1 MHTIGHFF
9 AQRRNAQFLDS
20 LPMENKEKHRLSEW
34 LDKIQQESWQLELVV
49 TGFSVFLMLGLL
61 NALRDSQY
69 KFDLVVSGMGQEG
82 NFVTVAWVVLAGA
95 SLFVLLNLI
104 IHVILRG
111 LWISAVGLRS
121 VSGDIDF
128 DHLKLAPRF
137 DGFLRRKTGSFDAYI
152 ERLENLC
159 SIVFSFT
166 FLVVFVIISVG
177 IWVLLLGVVTKLGSK
192 YLPGSI
198 VEPIIQ
204 GIDIL
209 LFITGLIYMFDFIT
223 LGWLKRRR
231 LFSKIYY
238 PVYRFYGI
246 ITLSALYRPMYY
258 NLIDNK
264 LGRKAGLLLIP
275 YILSVLWLVSLKID
289 SHVWFPEKSGATS
302 LSTSYYDDLREERTL
317 TGSASIPS
325 KYVHNGFIELFI
337 RYFPSYDDRVLDQKC
352 PEIKPAKKPGIR
364 SGLVFSINGIHL
376 NPAKSFPQQ
385 SLECMASIYE
395 VRINDSI
402 FSQPAFRFFEHPNA
416 GEKGLFAVLDVQYLP
431 RGAHQIRIRKLGRN
445 ILEPSD
451 SLAFRDFVSF
461 PFWKE

>member
-1 MHTIGHFF
+1 M
-9 AQRRNAQFLDS
+9 
-20 LPMENKEKHRLSEW
+20 P
-34 LDKIQQESWQLELVV
+34 
-49 TGFSVFLMLGLL
+49 GLL

-159 SIVFSFT
+159 SIVFS
-166 FLVVFVIISVG
+166 
-177 IWVLLLGVVTKLGSK
+177 
-192 YLPGSI
+192 
-198 VEPIIQ
+198 
-204 GIDIL
+204 
-209 LFITGLIYMFDFIT
+209 
-223 LGWLKRRR
+223 
-231 LFSKIYY
+231 
-238 PVYRFYGI
+238 
-246 ITLSALYRPMYY
+246 
-258 NLIDNK
+258 
-264 LGRKAGLLLIP
+264 
-275 YILSVLWLVSLKID
+275 
-289 SHVWFPEKSGATS
+289 
-302 LSTSYYDDLREERTL
+302 
-317 TGSASIPS
+317 
-325 KYVHNGFIELFI
+325 
-337 RYFPSYDDRVLDQKC
+337 
-352 PEIKPAKKPGIR
+352 
-364 SGLVFSINGIHL
+364 INGIHL

-445 ILEPSD
+445 ILGPSD